1 MAASIYDNMTASEID
16 NLKVEKE
23 KAYQSALNDL
33 HEVELKELEI
43 AKRIVA
49 LQSQRKDYQIAKE
62 KARHIVR
69 TLAIDVKILTSL
81 FWKARNGGL

>member
-1 MAASIYDNMTASEID
+1 MTDYSNMTASEID
-16 NLKVEKE
+16 SVKVEKE
-23 KAYQSALNDL
+23 KEYQAALNDL

-43 AKRIVA
+43 AKQIVA

-62 KARHIVR
+62 KAKHIVR

-81 FWKARNGGL
+81 FWKARNGGA

>member
-1 MAASIYDNMTASEID
+1 MSEYDNMTASEID

-23 KAYQSALNDL
+23 KEYQAALNDL
-33 HEVELKELEI
+33 HNVELKELEI

-69 TLAIDVKILTSL
+69 TLAIDIKILTSV
-81 FWKARNGGL
+81 FWKCKDGR

>member
-1 MAASIYDNMTASEID
+1 MADYNNMTASEID

-23 KAYQSALNDL
+23 KEYQKALNDL

-69 TLAIDVKILTSL
+69 TLAIDIKILTSV
-81 FWKARNGGL
+81 FWKCKDGR

>member
-1 MAASIYDNMTASEID
+1 MATIYDNMTASEID
-16 NLKVEKE
+16 NAKVEKE
-23 KAYQSALNDL
+23 REYQSALNDL
-33 HEVELKELEI
+33 HEIEIKELEI

-49 LQSQRKDYQIAKE
+49 LQSQRKDFQIAKE

-81 FWKARNGGL
+81 FWKARDGR

>member
-1 MAASIYDNMTASEID
+1 MTDYSNMTATEID
-16 NLKVEKE
+16 NVKVEKE
-23 KAYQSALNDL
+23 KEYQSALNTL

-43 AKRIVA
+43 AKRIVD

-81 FWKARNGGL
+81 FWRAKA